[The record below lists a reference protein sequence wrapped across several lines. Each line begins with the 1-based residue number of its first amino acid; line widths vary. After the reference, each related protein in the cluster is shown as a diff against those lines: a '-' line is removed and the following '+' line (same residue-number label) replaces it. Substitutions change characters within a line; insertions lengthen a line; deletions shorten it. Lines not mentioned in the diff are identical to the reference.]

1 MQSSLCRLR
10 ADFKWHARTPEQ
22 HSRSN
27 KFDCPR
33 ELASCGKRDD
43 AVRLNVVWVDLI
55 SSLPVHVDQRLLVQ
69 RTLHDA
75 ADSTWLRLH
84 RAQIENL

>member
-1 MQSSLCRLR
+1 MHSSLRRVR
-10 ADFKWHARTPEQ
+10 ADFKWHRRTPEQ

-55 SSLPVHVDQRLLVQ
+55 SSLPVHVDQGLLVQ

-75 ADSTWLRLH
+75 AEALELRLA
-84 RAQIENL
+84 RC